1 MFQNIII
8 HFLKIIS
15 IKIIN
20 YIHYVD
26 RCSLS
31 KKYHILTNDKY
42 SNYLN
47 IFGLPEKNNFECLR
61 KIFFNKFKNQIA
73 LDIGANLGIYSDF
86 FSHFFKKVYAF
97 EPSNIA
103 YPILKLNVKKKNV
116 ILFNYGL
123 SNKNKNY
130 FFKESSTNISAG
142 KIFNSGNLIK
152 CFKIDTFIKLNKI
165 RPIEIGFVKID
176 TENQEIYVLMG
187 AINFLKQ
194 TKSIIGLEI
203 RSKLNFFK
211 TKIYR
216 LLFKYN
222 YKYFYIAETVNK
234 YNNSN
239 FSLNLINLE
248 RSIKNASLIFCSKY
262 SLTS

>member
-26 RCSLS
+26 RCSLL

-61 KIFFNKFKNQIA
+61 KIFFNKFKNQIS
-73 LDIGANLGIYSDF
+73 LDVGANLGIYSDF

-103 YPILKLNVKKKNV
+103 YPILKLNVKKKC
-116 ILFNYGL
+116 
-123 SNKNKNY
+123 Y
-130 FFKESSTNISAG
+130 FI
-142 KIFNSGNLIK
+142 
-152 CFKIDTFIKLNKI
+152 
-165 RPIEIGFVKID
+165 
-176 TENQEIYVLMG
+176 
-187 AINFLKQ
+187 
-194 TKSIIGLEI
+194 
-203 RSKLNFFK
+203 
-211 TKIYR
+211 
-216 LLFKYN
+216 
-222 YKYFYIAETVNK
+222 
-234 YNNSN
+234 
-239 FSLNLINLE
+239 
-248 RSIKNASLIFCSKY
+248 
-262 SLTS
+262 